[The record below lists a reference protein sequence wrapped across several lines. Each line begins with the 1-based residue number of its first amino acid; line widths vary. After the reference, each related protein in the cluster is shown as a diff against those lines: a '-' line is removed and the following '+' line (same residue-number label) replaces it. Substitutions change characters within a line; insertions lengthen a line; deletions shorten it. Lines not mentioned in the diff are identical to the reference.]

1 VKPSILVVAVLLT
14 CCLVGCGRGHSA
26 ESASDADKKE
36 LAESYLRI
44 VARANAAIAT
54 FWERANS
61 HGPWT
66 RKQLT
71 SDLAPVIPAYEAA
84 DNALLRVHWPPGI
97 RAKVKALVGSNRAVT
112 DLLLTSKRLDTRYV
126 GAFFTVLDQETEE
139 SEAAAN
145 IVRAELGLPPV
156 HEGALRHKFG

>member
-1 VKPSILVVAVLLT
+1 MKPPILVVAALLAS
-14 CCLVGCGRGHSA
+14 CLVGCGRGHSA
-26 ESASDADKKE
+26 GSTTNADKKK

-44 VARANAAIAT
+44 VAPANAAIAT
-54 FWERANS
+54 FWKRANS

-71 SDLAPVIPAYEAA
+71 SVTAPVIPAYEAA

-112 DLLLTSKRLDTRYV
+112 DLLSTSKRLNTRDV

-145 IVRAELGLPPV
+145 IVRAKLRLPPLY
-156 HEGALRHKFG
+156 EGALSRKFG